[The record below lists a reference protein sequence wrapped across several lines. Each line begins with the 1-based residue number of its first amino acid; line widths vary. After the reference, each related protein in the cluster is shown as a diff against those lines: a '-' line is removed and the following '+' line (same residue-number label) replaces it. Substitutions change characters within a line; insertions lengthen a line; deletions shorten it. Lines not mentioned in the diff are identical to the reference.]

1 MNQHMLPGTF
11 DMHLHS
17 APDIALRKADDITL
31 AQMAS
36 EAGMGGFLLKAHIGS
51 TVERAYLVQK
61 MFPDVQVLGGI
72 VLNYPIGGL
81 NPLAVETY
89 VRLGAKEVWM
99 PSLSS
104 HNMFAYMQ
112 AHSTKEE
119 QAAFQSAHGGSADEP
134 GRKANAHGPRPWYK
148 NGRGISIFD
157 DHGKMLPEVYEILE
171 IISPSETILSSG
183 HLSIKE
189 TDALFTAALELG
201 VKRLLVT
208 HPEYMA
214 KMSVEDQ
221 IKWRDKGIYFERCYY
236 LTNKASKSIGGAKPF
251 EVLANNIR
259 KVGVE
264 SSVLGSDGG
273 QLKND
278 YPVELMAA
286 YLQQL
291 GAAGFSDTD
300 MERMAVKNPR
310 ALLSL

>member
-1 MNQHMLPGTF
+1 
-11 DMHLHS
+11 
-17 APDIALRKADDITL
+17 
-31 AQMAS
+31 
-36 EAGMGGFLLKAHIGS
+36 
-51 TVERAYLVQK
+51 
-61 MFPDVQVLGGI
+61 MFPDIQVLGGI

-104 HNMFAYMQ
+104 QNMFDYMQ
-112 AHSTKEE
+112 AHSTREE
-119 QAAFQSAHGGSADEP
+119 QAAFQSAHGGSADDS
-134 GRKANAHGPRPWYK
+134 GRKAKAQGPRPWSK
-148 NGRGISIFD
+148 NGRGISLFD

-171 IISPSETILSSG
+171 IISSSETVLSSG

-214 KMSVEDQ
+214 KMSVDDQ
-221 IKWRDKGIYFERCYY
+221 IKWRDKGVYLERCYY

-251 EVLANNIR
+251 EVLVDNIR

-278 YPVELMAA
+278 YPVELMAT
-286 YLQQL
+286 YLKQL
-291 GAAGFSDTD
+291 GEAGFSDTEL
-300 MERMAVKNPR
+300 ERMAVKNPR
-310 ALLSL
+310 ALLNL